1 MPQLHRILDRVVF
14 YGLLASIALA
24 AIPYGSVQ
32 PWWTALFECMIF
44 LLGVIAVVDL
54 LITRQ
59 RLPLGASVALPLV
72 LLCLF
77 AALQSVPFIA
87 YQNPV
92 VPNLLRSISADPY
105 SSQQVAIKLFAL
117 IVVGI
122 LLLRHT
128 SSENRLRS
136 LIYLVIAVAVASAL
150 LGFLRHGTQP
160 GAGWFFPLPDANRG
174 FAQFVNRNHFAF
186 LVEMGLGMSLGLL
199 VAASHIYGRLVLLA
213 VAILLWVAL
222 IVSNSRGGIFAS
234 LCQLLFLV
242 LLVNPFGRFS
252 GESLTAW
259 HRVRNLAGG
268 IAMKVIL
275 IVSLTAVFAYGVS
288 WIGGE
293 SVVTNFELSSY
304 SFSQAG
310 AQGHRENISRK
321 DIWTATWQ
329 LIKARPILGAGFG
342 GYWIA
347 ITKYHNAAG
356 SYAPQEAHNDY
367 LELLASGG
375 LVGSALAAWFGVRF
389 ARITRNVLQSAN
401 GFVRQAA
408 LAATLGIFG
417 VLIHSFLDFGLH
429 IMINSVVFSILL
441 AIPIVCYRITREQ
454 RNVNGLAES
463 LAPEQPYPLA
473 LSK

>member
-1 MPQLHRILDRVVF
+1 MTLLHRTLDRVVF
-14 YGLLASIALA
+14 YGLLATIVLT
-24 AIPYGSVQ
+24 AIPYGSAQ
-32 PWWTALFECMIF
+32 PWFTALFECIIF
-44 LLGVIAVVDL
+44 VLGMMALVDL
-54 LITRQ
+54 MITRE
-59 RLPLGASVALPLV
+59 RLPVGASVALPLV
-72 LLCLF
+72 VLCLF
-77 AALQSVPFIA
+77 AALQSVPLFA

-92 VPNLLRSISADPY
+92 TPNLLSSISADPH
-105 SSQQVAIKLFAL
+105 SSQQVALKLFAL

-136 LIYLVIAVAVASAL
+136 LLYLVIAIAVGSAL
-150 LGFLRHGTQP
+150 LGFLRHGTQS
-160 GAGWFFPLPDANRG
+160 GTGWLFPLPNANKG

-186 LVEMGLGMSLGLL
+186 LVEMGLGVTLVLL
-199 VAASHIYGRLVLLA
+199 IGASRIYGRLVFLA

-222 IVSNSRGGIFAS
+222 ILSSSRGGIFAS
-234 LCQLLFLV
+234 LCQMLFLV
-242 LLVNPFGRFS
+242 LLVNPFGRSS

-268 IAMKVIL
+268 IAVKVIL
-275 IVSLTAVFAYGVS
+275 IVSLTVGFAFGVS

-304 SFSQAG
+304 SFSEAG

-321 DIWTATWQ
+321 DIWLATWQ

-347 ITKYHNAAG
+347 ITKHHNAAG

-375 LVGSALAAWFGVRF
+375 LVGVALVAWFGVRF
-389 ARITRNVLQSAN
+389 VKITRNVLQNAN

-417 VLIHSFLDFGLH
+417 VVVHSFVDFGLH
-429 IMINSVVFSILL
+429 ITINSVIFSALI
-441 AIPIVCYRITREQ
+441 AIPIICFRMTHGQSERAHL
-454 RNVNGLAES
+454 LAV
-463 LAPEQPYPLA
+463 
-473 LSK
+473 SK

>member
-1 MPQLHRILDRVVF
+1 MLQLHRILDRVVF

-32 PWWTALFECMIF
+32 PWWTALFECLIF
-44 LLGVIAVVDL
+44 LLGVIAVIDL
-54 LITRQ
+54 LVTRQ
-59 RLPLGASVALPLV
+59 RLPLGSSVALPLV

-77 AALQSVPFIA
+77 AALQSVPFFA
-87 YQNPV
+87 PQNPI
-92 VPNLLRSISADPY
+92 VPNLRLSISADPY

-122 LLLRHT
+122 LLLRYT
-128 SSENRLRS
+128 SSEKRLRTVM
-136 LIYLVIAVAVASAL
+136 YAVIAVAIASAL
-150 LGFLRHGTQP
+150 VGFVRHGTQS
-160 GAGWFFPLPDANRG
+160 GAGWLFPLPDATRG

-213 VAILLWVAL
+213 VAIVLWVAL
-222 IVSNSRGGIFAS
+222 IVSNSRGGIVAS
-234 LCQLLFLV
+234 LCQLLFLFF
-242 LLVNPFGRFS
+242 LVNPFGRFAK
-252 GESLTAW
+252 ESVTAW
-259 HRVRNLAGG
+259 GRARNLASG
-268 IAMKVIL
+268 IVMKVIL
-275 IVSLTAVFAYGVS
+275 IVSLTVVFGYGVS

-293 SVVTNFELSSY
+293 SVVTNFELSGY

-367 LELLASGG
+367 LELFASGG
-375 LVGSALAAWFGVRF
+375 LMGVGLVAWFGVRF
-389 ARITRNVLQSAN
+389 VKRTRAVFRSAN
-401 GFVRQAA
+401 AFLRQAT

-429 IMINSVVFSILL
+429 ITVNSAIFSVLI
-441 AIPIVCYRITREQ
+441 AIPIVCYRISGEQ
-454 RNVNGLAES
+454 RSGLAES
-463 LAPEQPYPLA
+463 LAPEHPYPLVI
-473 LSK
+473 SK

>member
-1 MPQLHRILDRVVF
+1 MAQLHRTLDRVIF
-14 YGLLASIALA
+14 YGLLVTIVLT

-32 PWWTALFECMIF
+32 PWFTALFECVIF
-44 LLGVIAVVDL
+44 VLGMLALVDL
-54 LITRQ
+54 MITRE
-59 RLPLGASVALPLV
+59 RLPVGASVILPL
-72 LLCLF
+72 LILCLF
-77 AALQSVPFIA
+77 AALQSVPLFA

-92 VPNLLRSISADPY
+92 IPNLLGSISADPY

-122 LLLRHT
+122 LLLRYT
-128 SSENRLRS
+128 SSEKRLRS
-136 LIYLVIAVAVASAL
+136 LLYLVIAVAVASAL
-150 LGFLRHGTQP
+150 LGFMRHGTQS
-160 GAGWFFPLPDANRG
+160 GTGWLFPLPNANKG

-186 LVEMGLGMSLGLL
+186 LVEMGLGVTLGLL
-199 VAASHIYGRLVLLA
+199 LGASRIYGRLIFLA
-213 VAILLWVAL
+213 VAVLLWVAL
-222 IVSNSRGGIFAS
+222 IISNSRGGIFAS

-242 LLVNPFGRFS
+242 LLVNPFAGFS
-252 GESLTAW
+252 KEGLTAW

-268 IAMKVIL
+268 VVMKVIL
-275 IVSLTAVFAYGVS
+275 IVALTAVFIYGVG

-293 SVVTNFELSSY
+293 SVVTNFELSGY

-321 DIWTATWQ
+321 DIWLATWQ

-356 SYAPQEAHNDY
+356 SYTPQEAHNDY

-375 LVGSALAAWFGVRF
+375 VLGLALVAWFGVRF
-389 ARITRNVLQSAN
+389 AKITRRVLQSAN

-429 IMINSVVFSILL
+429 VTINSVIFSVLI
-441 AIPIVCYRITREQ
+441 ATPIVCYRLVHGLPASESAEQ
-454 RNVNGLAES
+454 A
-463 LAPEQPYPLA
+463 YPLA
-473 LSK
+473 LSR